1 MKIIITIGT
10 TPFEFKR
17 VNKLI
22 PILSKK
28 KDINKIIFQ
37 TTINNNFYIKNK
49 NFKIANNLS
58 PKNLINYIKI
68 ADKIIAHGGPATIFL
83 LTKYAKVMPLII
95 PRLAKYKEHVDD
107 HQLYFVKF
115 LRKKLPK
122 KLKKYFVIKE
132 DIKNIF
138 ENYLIEKKVENRLK
152 DFLFLNNKR
161 KILIKKME
169 RWIEN
174 YLFPKSSI
182 FYYTT

>member
-83 LTKYAKVMPLII
+83 LTKYAKVMPLVI
-95 PRLAKYKEHVDD
+95 PRLAKYKEHVDN
-107 HQLYFVKF
+107 HQFYFVKF
-115 LRKKLPK
+115 LRKKLPQ
-122 KLKKYFVIKE
+122 KLKKYFVIDE
-132 DIKNIF
+132 DIKNIV
-138 ENYLIEKKVENRLK
+138 ENYLNEEKIENQLKK
-152 DFLFLNNKR
+152 FLFLNKR
-161 KILIKKME
+161 KNMLIKK
-169 RWIEN
+169 IIN
-174 YLFPKSSI
+174 LLKISN
-182 FYYTT
+182 

>member
-22 PILSKK
+22 PILLKK

-37 TTINNNFYIKNK
+37 NTINNFNIYVKKSCIKNK
-49 NFKIANNLS
+49 KFKIAKNLS
-58 PKNLINYIKI
+58 PKNLINYIKT

-107 HQLYFVKF
+107 HQLHFVNF
-115 LRKKLPK
+115 LRKKVPK
-122 KLKKYFVIKE
+122 KLKKYFIIKE
-132 DIKNIF
+132 KIKNDIKN
-138 ENYLIEKKVENRLK
+138 YLNEKKIENQLK
-152 DFLFLNNKR
+152 KFLFLNKR
-161 KILIKKME
+161 KNMLIKKLKDY
-169 RWIEN
+169 IN
-174 YLFPKSSI
+174 L
-182 FYYTT
+182 

>member
-22 PILSKK
+22 PILLKK

-37 TTINNNFYIKNK
+37 NTINNFNIYIKKSCIKNK
-49 NFKIANNLS
+49 NLKIANNLT
-58 PKNLINYIKI
+58 PKNLINCIKT

-107 HQLYFVKF
+107 HQLHFVKF

-122 KLKKYFVIKE
+122 KLKKYLVIKE
-132 DIKNIF
+132 DIKNAI
-138 ENYLIEKKVENRLK
+138 ENYLKEQKIKNQLKK
-152 DFLFLNNKR
+152 FLFLNKR
-161 KILIKKME
+161 KNILIKK
-169 RWIEN
+169 IIN
-174 YLFPKSSI
+174 LLKISN
-182 FYYTT
+182 